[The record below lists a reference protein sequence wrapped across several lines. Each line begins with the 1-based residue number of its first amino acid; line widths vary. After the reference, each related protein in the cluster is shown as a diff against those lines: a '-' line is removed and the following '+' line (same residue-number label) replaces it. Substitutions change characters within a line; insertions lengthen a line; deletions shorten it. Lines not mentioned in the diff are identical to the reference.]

1 MGYRMLVIGA
11 GLMAKSIAYDFAR
24 QEDVDR
30 VVIASLYLRDAKKLA
45 SFLKNRKANA
55 VRLDAADADAASK
68 LMKDADCAVS
78 AVPYY
83 YNYAL
88 AEAAVRAGC
97 NFVDLGGNN
106 DVVGKEFSLS
116 AQAKKKNIAIVPD
129 CGLAPGMAS
138 NIVALGLRDFKKVE
152 SVSIRVGG
160 LPQNPRGPLNYMMLF
175 APQGLINEYVE
186 PSVILRDYR
195 IKEVESMTG
204 IEKLRFKGLG
214 QLEAFYTSGGTS
226 TMPATFKGKIKFLDY
241 KTIRYPGHAEKM
253 KAIIDLGLCSS
264 EPVEVGGV
272 KVPPREVLEKLL
284 VKNLTFRD
292 RDIALVRVT
301 CEDRKKKV
309 VFELIDYETGPLTAM
324 MRTTGF
330 HAAVIAEM
338 LVRGQVKKKGTLRHE
353 LDIPP
358 DIVVKE
364 LRVRGLNIVKK
375 SRTK

>member
-11 GLMAKSIAYDFAR
+11 GLMAKSIAYDFVR
-24 QEDVDR
+24 QKDIDK
-30 VVIASLYLRDAKKLA
+30 VVIASLFLKDAKRLVK
-45 SFLKNRKANA
+45 FLNSRKARA
-55 VRLDAADADAASK
+55 ARLDAADVAAAAR

-83 YNYAL
+83 FNYSL
-88 AEAAVRAGC
+88 AKAAVRAGC
-97 NFVDLGGNN
+97 DFVDLGGNN
-106 DVVGKEFSLS
+106 DVVGKEFSLN
-116 AQAKKKNIAIVPD
+116 AQAKKKNVAIVPD

-175 APQGLINEYVE
+175 APQGLINEYIE
-186 PSVILRDYR
+186 PSVILEDYR
-195 IKEVESMTG
+195 IKKVESMTG
-204 IEKLRFKGLG
+204 VEKLSFKGLG
-214 QLEAFYTSGGTS
+214 RLEAFYTSGGTS
-226 TMPATFKGKIKFLDY
+226 TMPKTFRGKIKSLDY
-241 KTIRYPGHAEKM
+241 KTIRYPGHAEKI
-253 KAIIDLGLCSS
+253 KAMIELGLCSS
-264 EPVEVGGV
+264 EPVEVGGA

-301 CEDRKKKV
+301 CEDGKKKV
-309 VFELIDYETGPLTAM
+309 VFELMDYQTGPLTAM

-338 LVRGQVKKKGTLRHE
+338 LVRGRVKKKGTLRHE

-364 LRVRGLNIVKK
+364 LRARGLNIVKK
-375 SRTK
+375 VRHK